1 MIIDAILD
9 RKACPQ
15 YYGKEE
21 IKYILEEAD
30 IFGFNEIIR
39 AFASK
44 EEKFVQDALCNY
56 IDNNGYNPAIKDYI
70 RSVNWLEEV

>member
-9 RKACPQ
+9 RRACPQ
-15 YYGKEE
+15 YYGEEE

-39 AFASK
+39 AFNTGDNRN
-44 EEKFVQDALCNY
+44 VQNALCDY
-56 IDNNGYNPAIKDYI
+56 IDNNEYNPDIKAYI
-70 RSVNWLEEV
+70 RSVNWL